1 MIYRFFILSI
11 IILMSL
17 ASTDDYN
24 NSIIDIK
31 PLDKIYASGY
41 NKIFLREYFTG
52 YGLSYN
58 LSKT

>member
-1 MIYRFFILSI
+1 MTYKVFILSI
-11 IILMSL
+11 IILVSL
-17 ASTDDYN
+17 ASTDDYSN
-24 NSIIDIK
+24 AIIEQK

-41 NKIFLREYFTG
+41 NKIFLSEYFTG